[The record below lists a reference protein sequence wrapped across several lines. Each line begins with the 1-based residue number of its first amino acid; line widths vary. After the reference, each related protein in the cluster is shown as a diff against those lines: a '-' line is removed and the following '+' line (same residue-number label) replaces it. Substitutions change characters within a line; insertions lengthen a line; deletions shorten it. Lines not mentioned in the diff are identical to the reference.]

1 MSEKQT
7 GKKGPDT
14 TTEPT
19 KQASNVNVYAGAEKP
34 ATATTKP
41 ETVVYIGPNLLGD
54 GLKKNT
60 VFRGRPTELIEAIAE
75 KHPGIIRLFVK
86 VDNLSK
92 AMAEVNKTGTPL
104 NLAYTNIIKRMEVS
118 E

>member
-7 GKKGPDT
+7 GNKGPET

-19 KQASNVNVYAGAEKP
+19 KKASNVNAYTGAEKP
-34 ATATTKP
+34 ATATTNP
-41 ETVVYIGPNLLGD
+41 ETFVYIGPNILSE

-60 VFRGRPTELIEAIAE
+60 VYRGRPTELIEAIAE

-86 VDNLSK
+86 VDKLSK

-104 NLAYTNIIKRMEVS
+104 NLAYTKIIKRMEVS

>member
-19 KQASNVNVYAGAEKP
+19 KKARKVNAYTGAEKP

-41 ETVVYIGPNLLGD
+41 ETVVYIGPNILSE

-60 VFRGRPTELIEAIAE
+60 VYRGRPTELIEAIAE

-86 VDNLSK
+86 VDKLSRQW
-92 AMAEVNKTGTPL
+92 PRL
-104 NLAYTNIIKRMEVS
+104 IKRGHR
-118 E
+118 

>member
-1 MSEKQT
+1 MSDKQT
-7 GKKGPDT
+7 AKKAPET

-19 KQASNVNVYAGAEKP
+19 KQANGVNGYAGAEKP

-86 VDNLSK
+86 VDKLSK